1 MRTLN
6 RISAAFLLLDGRD
19 KSPVLGASVLVDGAR
34 CKLVSKTDG
43 HYVFTNLPPK
53 GHVYEISAPNYHPVR
68 RSLGVDPELPEIV
81 LMQYAPDSPRLSS
94 IPHYRLRFCRGG
106 RPLGGQSVTV
116 TLKTPVGALRLV
128 EPSPK
133 GEWHLTLG
141 GGYASAVLYQLFDA
155 GEAGELMPT
164 GFDRAVGT
172 YELRRPLDDA
182 LREGTLLRPRWRLE
196 TDRNGVAVLPFI
208 GFYMQ
213 REELE
218 FSFALP
224 GAEVILKAP
233 PPSGAHPL
241 DIDFK
246 EA

>member
-19 KSPVLGASVLVDGAR
+19 KSPVLGANVLVDGAR
-34 CKLVSKTDG
+34 HKLVNKNDG
-43 HYVFTNLPPK
+43 HYVFTNLPPAE
-53 GHVYEISAPNYHPVR
+53 HMYEISAPNYQPVV

-81 LMQYAPDSPRLSS
+81 LLQYAPDSPRLYNV
-94 IPHYRLRFCRGG
+94 PHYRLRFYQNG
-106 RPLGGQSVTV
+106 RPLDRQTVTV

-128 EPSPK
+128 EPAPK

-141 GGYASAVLYQLFDA
+141 GEYASAVLYQLFDA
-155 GEAGELMPT
+155 GQGEVMPT
-164 GFDRAVGT
+164 GFDRAAGT
-172 YELRRPLDDA
+172 YELRRPLNGA
-182 LREGTLLRPRWRLE
+182 LREGTLLRPLWRLE
-196 TDRNGVAVLPFI
+196 TDCNGVAILPFI

-213 REELE
+213 RDELE
-218 FSFALP
+218 FSFALQ
-224 GAEVILKAP
+224 GTQITVTAP
-233 PPSGAHPL
+233 PPSGACPL